1 MWGGNCPLLPS
12 TEVCDTLNI
21 TEERYYSGVSD
32 ESLSLPGEEGVVMQP
47 VNVYQFY
54 QLGMQLHPLSTLEEG
69 QPLNT
74 WRYRLYMVQTWLD
87 FILGDRLVPLGVAWP
102 AGNTLLHQIS
112 QLLKRAEAQSEQ
124 KPDQSNEPQDSQV
137 EFSEAYSIKNALTTF
152 ETVFSAQ
159 MQGLATYF
167 VSRKLG
173 YETALLIEEAEQL
186 IPESIRKEIPEAIPD
201 LQQAGKCIAF
211 DIPTAAGF
219 HIVRATEA
227 VIRKYYAAVVGKPP
241 KKQMRNWGAYIK
253 NLNAAG
259 ADAKVT
265 GFLDHIRESYR
276 NPVLHPEDTLT
287 PQDAQVLLGVCVS
300 AIVAM
305 VQAMK
310 SLPAKPT
317 AALAATAA
325 KP

>member
-1 MWGGNCPLLPS
+1 VSPEWFVLP
-12 TEVCDTLNI
+12 V
-21 TEERYYSGVSD
+21 GK
-32 ESLSLPGEEGVVMQP
+32 GVVMQP

-54 QLGMQLHPLSTLEEG
+54 QLGMQIHPLSSIEQG
-69 QPLNT
+69 QKLQT
-74 WRYRLYMVQTWLD
+74 WYYRLYTAQSWLE
-87 FILGDRLVPLGVAWP
+87 FIAADRLVPMGVAWP
-102 AGNTLLHQIS
+102 ACNRLLEEVRTVV
-112 QLLKRAEAQSEQ
+112 KRIDDKSTEPKSDQPADSSDSE
-124 KPDQSNEPQDSQV
+124 EIT
-137 EFSEAYSIKNALTTF
+137 FGEAYSIKNAVSTF
-152 ETVFSAQ
+152 ETVLAAQ

-173 YETALLIEEAEQL
+173 YETALLIEQAEEL

-227 VIRKYYAAVVGKPP
+227 VIRKYYSAAIGKPP
-241 KKQMRNWGAYIK
+241 KKKMRNWGAYVK
-253 NLNAAG
+253 NLHAAG

-310 SLPAKPT
+310 AIASAPVASAK
-317 AALAATAA
+317 AAG